1 MFDEELADDW
11 VPPKPVTYVYD
22 AALERK
28 VFLEEERKR
37 EALRALKAKGRGSSY
52 VEPNPPTDDS
62 HEQAQAQQPTVGTLA
77 VVEETQATTGGGGGG
92 GGGGR
97 LEKEKEMGRMLGG
110 AGGTNGNGNG
120 NGHHMEKEQ
129 SGGASG
135 LGRKM
140 SFWKKSSGNR
150 VASDGKE

>member
-11 VPPKPVTYVYD
+11 VPPKPITYVYD

-52 VEPNPPTDDS
+52 VEAHNPNP
-62 HEQAQAQQPTVGTLA
+62 ENENEEAQAEQNQ
-77 VVEETQATTGGGGGG
+77 TQATTRMEVLEETHASTNV
-92 GGGGR
+92 GGGR

-110 AGGTNGNGNG
+110 VGGTNGNGNG
-120 NGHHMEKEQ
+120 GHHMEKEH

-140 SFWKKSSGNR
+140 SFWKKSSGGGGGNR
-150 VASDGKE
+150 VASE